1 MLYAVPQHATDSL
14 KLMRMVLQLIASHQQ
29 VSSDLKSRVYQVI
42 REASSINNA
51 REQSLHIPIFRE
63 SISLAVEMQH
73 THALAE
79 ALNVVTSE
87 EMLEPNLAKHVLE
100 HI

>member
-1 MLYAVPQHATDSL
+1 MLYAVPQHTTDSL
-14 KLMRMVLQLIASHQQ
+14 KLMKMVLQLIASHQE

-42 REASSINNA
+42 REASSINS
-51 REQSLHIPIFRE
+51 EHEKSLHIPTFRE

-79 ALNVVTSE
+79 ALTVVTSE
-87 EMLEPNLAKHVLE
+87 EMLEPNFARYVLE